1 MKEFSSLVKAILFS
15 NIKVGKIKNIK
26 RRFIFSYIIT
36 FIAYLG
42 FGIVYSLS
50 VYSNL
55 LAFNRE
61 GYDYLNNV
69 YLDNIFAVTTLISV
83 LFSII
88 LIYSF
93 VIHNKTE
100 IFLPYPI
107 KGNTLFFA
115 KMIAASISCFS
126 ILFFPLLMNS
136 FIIAQVKNVTELSLY
151 SYFSSTIFS
160 LIEFVFY
167 LFLFSLII
175 VFIDSKLH
183 LSTNKIFYY
192 LTMLIISL
200 LAAASF
206 IYLISI
212 SSMNLDNTGIDKID
226 SFLNTFRFLSF
237 FGILH
242 KEAMFLSTSY
252 SYSIMPITIV
262 LLVIIIIVLN
272 YYSKHHYHDVLIY
285 PNNELKLFKK
295 NNNKKYEFEKEK
307 YEIKENINIKEDS
320 IDSNKN
326 DINLS
331 GEKAKQKKRFKYI
344 NKYELKREFFLLFP
358 LTVISFFTSFI
369 SLTSIIV
376 FVMLG
381 TNGIF
386 SIVNTEES
394 IRYLITSYALLSA
407 IYHPSLAYNAFAIEG
422 SNIYFFMTIPNN
434 KINLFKTKFLILNL
448 MYVPFTIIIAVI
460 IPWLYQL
467 DIGMYFVYIILGLS
481 YLFTTNAMNYFIGLI
496 KPNFNFSKND
506 IMSQKSYFILSEI
519 CTFFLPLIHLLLSL
533 LIFIPNLE
541 FLKYILPIV
550 SSAIY
555 ILLGVLF
562 LDFGKEQYEKL
573 MNGGK
578 NL

>member
-1 MKEFSSLVKAILFS
+1 MREFSSLVKAILFS
-15 NIKVGKIKNIK
+15 NIKVGKVKNIK
-26 RRFIFSYIIT
+26 TRSIFSYIIT
-36 FIAYLG
+36 FIVYLG

-83 LFSII
+83 LLSII

-100 IFLPYPI
+100 MFLPYPI

-136 FIIAQVKNVTELSLY
+136 FIIAQVKNVTDLSLY

-192 LTMLIISL
+192 LTMLIISI

-206 IYLISI
+206 IYLVSI
-212 SSMNLDNTGIDKID
+212 SSLSIDNSGIDKID
-226 SFLNTFRFLSF
+226 SFLNTFKFLSF

-242 KEAMFLSTSY
+242 KESIFLTSSY

-272 YYSKHHYHDVLIY
+272 YYTKHHYHDVLIY
-285 PNNELKLFKK
+285 PNNELKLLK
-295 NNNKKYEFEKEK
+295 NNNQKKYNFEKDKFEV
-307 YEIKENINIKEDS
+307 KENMNIKDTNS
-320 IDSNKN
+320 TD
-326 DINLS
+326 
-331 GEKAKQKKRFKYI
+331 EKTKQKKRFKYI
-344 NKYELKREFFLLFP
+344 NRYELKREFFLLLP

-369 SLTSIIV
+369 SLASIII
-376 FVMLG
+376 FVILG

-386 SIVNTEES
+386 SLENTEES

-407 IYHPSLAYNAFAIEG
+407 IYHPSLAYNAFAVEG
-422 SNIYFFMTIPNN
+422 SNIYFFMTIPN
-434 KINLFKTKFLILNL
+434 KKVNLFKTKFLILNL
-448 MYVPFTIIIAVI
+448 MYTPFTIIIAVI

-467 DIGMYFVYIILGLS
+467 DIGIYFVYILLGLS
-481 YLFTTNAMNYFIGLI
+481 YLFTANAMNYFIGLI

-506 IMSQKSYFILSEI
+506 IISQKSYFILSEI

-541 FLKYILPIV
+541 FLKYVLPIV

-555 ILLGVLF
+555 ILLGLLF
-562 LDFGKEQYEKL
+562 LDYGKEQYEKL